1 MLRLRR
7 GEGKIETKKEGKRV
21 ETVHWEAGPGLWV
34 WLAGTADVAPGQ
46 WDLWY
51 AQMDPARQARCDRY
65 RRREDKAR
73 CVLADALARQA
84 LGAFSGADPA
94 AITFVQDPGGKPRAA
109 GLDVEFSLSHS
120 GTLVLCAAAPFPVGA
135 DIQRL
140 KSVSP
145 ALLRRAERAGYRGS
159 SQGDFFRW
167 WVRQEAAGKL
177 SGQGL
182 SLAPL
187 PQGLRFFQGEVRDR
201 GEDYA
206 FSICAGEALLSHGP
220 VI

>member
-1 MLRLRR
+1 M
-7 GEGKIETKKEGKRV
+7 ETA
-21 ETVHWEAGPGLWV
+21 HWEMGPGIQV

-51 AQMDPARQARCDRY
+51 ARMDPARQARCDRY
-65 RRREDKAR
+65 RRQEDKAR

-84 LGAFSGADPA
+84 LADFSGADPA
-94 AITFVQDPGGKPRAA
+94 AVSFVQAPYGKPRAL

-135 DIQRL
+135 DIQRR

-145 ALLRRAERAGYRGS
+145 ALLRWAERAGYPGGS
-159 SQGDFFRW
+159 QEDFFRW

-177 SGQGL
+177 SGRGL
-182 SLAPL
+182 SRAPL

-206 FSICAGEALLSHGP
+206 FSVCASEALLS
-220 VI
+220 